1 LASRFKF
8 LDKTRHMLMNRMHS
22 LHLAVIQ
29 EKLWVN

>member
-1 LASRFKF
+1 